1 MKLESLG
8 ANQTEVEIKNT
19 LVLFSYK
26 TPVAV
31 RHGDGTFSKTSKKW
45 SVTTSRHINSWLRSF
60 GLDPEKV
67 LTVSQEYLDAL
78 TA

>member
-1 MKLESLG
+1 MKLNPIG
-8 ANQTEVEIKNT
+8 ANQNEVEIKNV

-45 SVTTSRHINSWLRSF
+45 SVTTSKHINSWLRGF
-60 GLDPEKV
+60 GLEPDKV
-67 LTVSQEYLDAL
+67 HTISQEYLDSL